1 MTNCFQ
7 FLYIK
12 LFIIAFPAYQT
23 FKRYV
28 YKYLFSRELRNFT
41 WSDRNVFNLNRLSLN
56 MRQFLP
62 LIPFPL
68 SSFSYLRRISKA
80 NTSLRFP
87 ASANVQLFLVIP
99 RALSHPMGFY
109 SASWKLF
116 LLKHIGNYQRQ
127 TENAFLKLLLLLAS
141 SSSFPVFLP
150 FGYQTYADRG
160 LSLIE
165 IVRQ

>member
-87 ASANVQLFLVIP
+87 ASANVQLFLVIR
-99 RALSHPMGFY
+99 RALSHPMVF
-109 SASWKLF
+109 
-116 LLKHIGNYQRQ
+116 IRQVGNFSYLNIQESIKRQ